1 MFLDIVFLTDYQ
13 VKVTEMSYEQKEK
26 VTVRQMDLL
35 DDKIKKIK
43 GKGTSIAILD
53 MVGTKGDKGFHTLHR
68 AFKDNIY
75 SKDVSCVGCSS
86 ADKDATNHATVCAGI
101 AVGKPFDGYFIRNGK
116 TVPMKYEG
124 GVAPEAKAK
133 IFLMHNIDS
142 FLQVLSKIGE
152 EEFDVVS
159 ISLGC
164 KTNGLPNVLTQQFV
178 QLSKSKLVVVSAG
191 NYGPVKGVLFPANL
205 DEVISVGCLDE
216 FGDPV
221 NYAPKCVD
229 ISCYGEVNAPASD
242 GMNGLLQWATGT
254 SMAAP
259 AIAGLICL
267 FIQCAK
273 EGTYLSEEDK
283 ADVLYRIKQKKN
295 MVCILDKTT
304 QNKEKQVKPAALLE
318 EASKAENFKKWFDDI
333 LKGKNFTLNIW

>member
-1 MFLDIVFLTDYQ
+1 MFLDIVFQTDYQ
-13 VKVTEMSYEQKEK
+13 VKATEISDEQKDK
-26 VTVRQMDLL
+26 VIVRQMDLL
-35 DDKIKKIK
+35 DDKINKVK
-43 GKGTSIAILD
+43 GEGTSIAILD
-53 MVGTKGDKGFHTLHR
+53 MVGTKGTDVGFHTLHG
-68 AFKDNIY
+68 AFKGNIY
-75 SKDVSCVGCSS
+75 SKDVSCVRSSS
-86 ADKDATNHATVCAGI
+86 ADKDDTNHATVCAGI

-133 IFLMHNIDS
+133 IFLMHNTDS
-142 FLQVLSKIGE
+142 FLQALSKIGE

-164 KTNGLPNVLTQQFV
+164 ETKTSDLPNVLTQQFA

-191 NYGPVKGVLFPANL
+191 NYGSVEGVLFPANL

-242 GMNGLLQWATGT
+242 SNDGLLQWATGT

-283 ADVLYRIKQKKN
+283 ADVLQCLQPYGSIRN
-295 MVCILDKTT
+295 
-304 QNKEKQVKPAALLE
+304 
-318 EASKAENFKKWFDDI
+318 SY
-333 LKGKNFTLNIW
+333 